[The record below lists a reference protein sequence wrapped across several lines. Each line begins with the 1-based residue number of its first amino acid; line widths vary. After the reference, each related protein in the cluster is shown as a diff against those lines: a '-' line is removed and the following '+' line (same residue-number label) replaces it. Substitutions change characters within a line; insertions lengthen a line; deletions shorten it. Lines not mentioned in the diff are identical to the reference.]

1 MIQEIQSNRTRKL
14 NETDRGILFRRPKTK
29 STILHITQPQTIQG
43 PIRNRPTK
51 LASTAESRTYI
62 PLLANALHAIPTYQ
76 EPTDAAQ
83 TTRPKARWA
92 ETTLQTN
99 GSRRALP
106 TASEIRHRSSIARAE
121 HPRKSKKKK
130 KKTKKVGATGSR
142 RKIRATP
149 QRRDQQEGGEGDG
162 SAGGPHRRG
171 GLRADGRRRRRWRRR
186 GGGFG
191 DWASRTRTLRPDPF
205 EMGEERTGG
214 WDVLYRR
221 RGAGLR
227 DGWPSDRRDGRSRC
241 AGADSGGTLSGPA
254 CGCAGAPTGRGRVML
269 TLCWWKELHTITT
282 HARYK

>member
-130 KKTKKVGATGSR
+130 KKNKESG
-142 RKIRATP
+142 
-149 QRRDQQEGGEGDG
+149 GDG
-162 SAGGPHRRG
+162 ISQEDPGHSTAQGSTG
-171 GLRADGRRRRRWRRR
+171 R
-186 GGGFG
+186 GGG
-191 DWASRTRTLRPDPF
+191 
-205 EMGEERTGG
+205 
-214 WDVLYRR
+214 RR
-221 RGAGLR
+221 I
-227 DGWPSDRRDGRSRC
+227 
-241 AGADSGGTLSGPA
+241 SGGTSPTRRPA
-254 CGCAGAPTGRGRVML
+254 CRRAAAAAVAAARGGIWGLGLTHSHPAPGSVRNGGGAYGGVGRLV
-269 TLCWWKELHTITT
+269 
-282 HARYK
+282 